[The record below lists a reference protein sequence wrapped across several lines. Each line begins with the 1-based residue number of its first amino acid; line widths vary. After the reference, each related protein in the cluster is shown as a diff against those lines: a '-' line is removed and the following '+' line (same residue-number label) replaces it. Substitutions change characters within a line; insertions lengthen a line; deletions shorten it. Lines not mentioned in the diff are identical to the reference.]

1 MKTINFIQCSIA
13 LATTL
18 FISSCS
24 DDDDSAQGG
33 GGSQGITTV
42 EAIIPEPLLWNADN
56 TIALYAKKADSEKN
70 LFYTEDSQV
79 SEATFEAV
87 KKAFPTPEEG
97 DYIRAFYPAGKAKEK
112 ANAASTPL
120 LAPGTDP
127 TDTQN
132 ILTQKG
138 NATQDHLS
146 AFYYMYGVS
155 AFENGAINTIEF
167 QPQMA
172 ILTLKITLP
181 AEVIPTTVDIS
192 TNGKNLIKS
201 VNCNNYPTSAADFK
215 FVTNESTN
223 KVTLNLKDFKA
234 LQQLE
239 ANVLLFPVNLSGKQ
253 LAIAV
258 TDESGEVYNGTLE
271 GVAFEK
277 GQQYTL
283 EVTVAKEEEPEPE
296 PDEDYTKT
304 GEGTETSPW
313 IITNAAQL
321 RAISRDSKEAGK
333 DFAGKHFKLDA
344 DISLD
349 GEDWEPIGSST
360 LPFAGTWNG
369 NNKTIS
375 DMKISAV
382 STSKGIGFFAHTKS
396 AKIMNLTVTGSIDIT
411 ATDAT
416 QTGGIIGQAANSTI
430 LSGNI
435 RSEVNI
441 TVKATVKGDIKT
453 GGIIGELTSS
463 SSVAGC
469 DLSYKGD
476 IKVDNQGTNNA
487 HTGGIIGGMVSNP
500 AINGMAN
507 AKCVVIQ
514 GSTISTESKTGT
526 AWLGGFLGNAAP
538 GLLAELPATSSQMLG
553 ILSAK
558 TYNTNK
564 DAIICYAIGW
574 SKDAATTKGFN
585 ESFKDNANYNLEG
598 STVTSEKG
606 KAYKNGEEVSK
617 TE

>member
-33 GGSQGITTV
+33 SSSQGITTV
-42 EAIIPEPLLWNADN
+42 EAIIPEPMLWNTDN
-56 TIALYAKKADSEKN
+56 TIALYAKKADSEKD

-132 ILTQKG
+132 VLTQKG
-138 NATQDHLS
+138 NATKDHLS

-155 AFENGAINTIEF
+155 AFGNGAINTIEF

-201 VNCNNYPTSAADFK
+201 VNCNNYPASAADFK

-239 ANVLLFPVNLSGKQ
+239 ANVLLFPVDLSGKQ

-271 GVAFEK
+271 GVALEK

-321 RAISRDSKEAGK
+321 RAISRDSKEGEAGTVL
-333 DFAGKHFKLDA
+333 AGKHFKLDN

-349 GEDWEPIGSST
+349 EEDWEPIKTFSGV
-360 LPFAGTWNG
+360 FDGNG
-369 NNKTIS
+369 KTIS
-375 DMKISAV
+375 GMKISTITA
-382 STSKGIGFFAHTKS
+382 SGGTGFFAYTHNAEIK
-396 AKIMNLTVTGSIDIT
+396 NLTIVGNINITTTG
-411 ATDAT
+411 AA
-416 QTGGIIGQAANSTI
+416 QTGGLIGQSNNTV

-441 TVKATVKGDIKT
+441 TVTNTVNNDVKN
-453 GGIIGELTSS
+453 GGVIGELTKS
-463 SSVAGC
+463 SSVANC
-469 DLSYKGD
+469 DLSYKGEL
-476 IKVDNQGTNNA
+476 KVENQGTKNA
-487 HTGGIIGGMVSNP
+487 HVGGIIGGM
-500 AINGMAN
+500 MAEAKMTN
-507 AKCVVIQ
+507 AKCTVEAESNITAK
-514 GSTISTESKTGT
+514 STNTTGT
-526 AWLGGFLGNAAP
+526 VWLGGFLGNSASA
-538 GLLAELPATSSQMLG
+538 LLTDKLPVKDSKMLG
-553 ILSAK
+553 TLSA
-558 TYNTNK
+558 NANG

-574 SKDAATTKGFN
+574 SKDTATTKGFN
-585 ESFKDNANYNLEG
+585 ESFKDNDNYNLEG